1 MHKGAPM
8 LSRRL
13 FLSSAISTPIALTL
27 ATPARAT
34 SPAIFSRRG
43 IAINGYDPVA
53 YFISSEPVRGNPD
66 LTVDWKNVTWQFS
79 NLENKDIFLSN
90 PKGYVPQYG
99 GYCAYAAAHNEVAS
113 TTAQAWTVYQGRLYL
128 NYSLDV
134 RDLWQRDIPGHI
146 MRANSNWPAIL
157 QG

>member
-1 MHKGAPM
+1 M

-13 FLSSAISTPIALTL
+13 FLSSAMSISTALTL
-27 ATPARAT
+27 AIPAKAA
-34 SPAIFSRRG
+34 SPETFSRRG

-53 YFISSEPVRGNPD
+53 YFTVSEPTRGDPE
-66 LTVDWKNVTWQFS
+66 LTVDWLGVSWQFS
-79 NLENKDIFLSN
+79 TLENKKIFLSN
-90 PKGYVPQYG
+90 PEGYAPQYG

-113 TTAQAWTVYQGRLYL
+113 TTAKAWTVYQDKLYL

-146 MRANSNWPAIL
+146 IRANANWPAIF